1 MSRGSGALLPA
12 PVVHKPSH
20 HSYRAIRLALF
31 LLLCAGVAA
40 TVYSWR
46 AATSHAASGSMLIR
60 RMASASAGARG
71 PPAICR
77 GTTGTWC
84 RKWHQHGVPPAPLVP
99 FQLPSKPCPSNCSGV
114 GNCAADTGVCYC
126 PAAWG
131 GPACAE
137 PRTLPCT
144 NRLGGLRETGKMYS
158 HIGPDKLDL
167 NLSNPRFEYGR

>member
-12 PVVHKPSH
+12 PVLYKPSH
-20 HSYRAIRLALF
+20 RSCRAARLALL
-31 LLLCAGVAA
+31 LLLCAATAATIYSWSASWQGAVAA
-40 TVYSWR
+40 VSGGRVTS
-46 AATSHAASGSMLIR
+46 AA
-60 RMASASAGARG
+60 AGG
-71 PPAICR
+71 KDVPAICR
-77 GTTGTWC
+77 GTAGTWC
-84 RKWHQHGVPPAPLVP
+84 RRWHQQRVPPAPLVP
-99 FQLPSKPCPSNCSGV
+99 FQTPSKPCPQNCSGV

-137 PRTLPCT
+137 PRQLPCT
-144 NRLGGLRETGKMYS
+144 NRLGGLRETGKTYS